1 MCPDKPL
8 IVWHRSFHELYAN
21 TKVLEQIEY
30 EDLEAI
36 KAHPQI
42 DWDNGHFYEEVQQQ
56 IPTR

>member
-56 IPTR
+56 IKH